1 MTNEDAIKFILES
14 QSRQAEYL
22 ERIEVSIQGL
32 AAHEKEQD
40 TLLTNLTQAS
50 FNTIGAL
57 SGRINELAEQGRKTD
72 ERISAVVNMV
82 EKWIAED
89 QRRRNGNTK

>member
-1 MTNEDAIKFILES
+1 MTNDELNFIHES
-14 QSRQAEYL
+14 QSRTTANL
-22 ERIEVSIQGL
+22 EAL
-32 AAHEKEQD
+32 AARQD
-40 TLLTNLTQAS
+40 KFQTQLEDVATLLTSLTQTT
-50 FNTIGAL
+50 FNVIGVL
-57 SGRINELAEQGRKTD
+57 SGRINEIAEQGRKTD

>member
-1 MTNEDAIKFILES
+1 MTNEDTIKFILES
-14 QSRQAEYL
+14 QSRMSEHL
-22 ERIEVSIQGL
+22 EALASHEKQQDAQIAEVSSVLGQL
-32 AAHEKEQD
+32 ATTA
-40 TLLTNLTQAS
+40 
-50 FNTIGAL
+50 FNVIGAL